1 MEGITMKHLNLG
13 RVLLLA
19 LCICL
24 AATLLTAF
32 SPARSAYAAT
42 ARPTACSNLNYAP
55 GHWLLNANYKEIWTT
70 CKGNAISLNMQL
82 DGNFVLYVNGQAKWA
97 SNTSGLTAMGN
108 YAQFLPNGALRV
120 YDISTI
126 SGPYLAWSSGTG
138 GKGARLSLQD
148 DGNVVIYNASGT
160 AIWATHTSGY

>member
-1 MEGITMKHLNLG
+1 MKHLNLG

-55 GHWLLNANYKEIWTT
+55 SNFFLAAGTRKQWTT
-70 CKGNAISLNMQL
+70 CKGNTMDLNMQT
-82 DGNFVLYVNGQAKWA
+82 DGNLVLYVNGQHKWA
-97 SNTSGLTAMGN
+97 SDTSSSIGN
-108 YAQFLPNGALRV
+108 YVWFEPNGALRV
-120 YDISTI
+120 YNIDSWT
-126 SGPYLAWSSGTG
+126 GEVYLAWSSGTG
-138 GKGARLSLQD
+138 GKGTRLSLQD

>member
-1 MEGITMKHLNLG
+1 MKHLNLG

-42 ARPTACSNLNYAP
+42 ASPAACSNYNYSPGNFTLNV
-55 GHWLLNANYKEIWTT
+55 NYKVQWTT
-70 CKGNAISLNMQL
+70 CKGNTMDLNMQY

-97 SNTSGLTAMGN
+97 SNTSGLTAIGN
-108 YAQFLPNGALRV
+108 YAYFEPNGALRV

-148 DGNVVIYNASGT
+148 DGNMVIYNASGA